1 MDITKLKLGKKPAKK
16 DPRDLLLAD
25 YLTPTPSPVPP
36 SCDWYGGRTQ
46 FGFMLSNSLSNCTCA
61 AVGHGLQ
68 VATLNTPDGEITPVD
83 DAILGLYEK
92 ACGYVPGDPSTDN
105 GGDINTV
112 LNSVRTTGLGKKE
125 PGGHVRH
132 HMVLYAYASIN
143 KNNINAVKQA
153 IALFGVVDLG
163 IELPISAQAQVGGV
177 WDVTT
182 GPDAQAGSWGGHCL
196 SGDTE
201 IALLNGQ
208 NVPIADLEG
217 QKVWVYSIDT
227 SGRIVPGHASRI
239 WKTGVKATVRV
250 WLDNEEFFECTPEHL
265 VLLRNGEYLMAKMLR
280 ADDSLMP
287 LYRRFDKDGYERVY
301 DPASFKYL
309 WTHRVVGES
318 LLEAKPR
325 VPLHHRNENKHNNTP
340 ENLES
345 MSQREHNFLHT
356 RSDERRATSRANMSK
371 LWADPEWREKTL
383 AKLAEFKTLTANK
396 MNKALGRRYD
406 AEVIRNNHKVVRV
419 EPSDTVPVFDMQVD
433 EHHNFA
439 LACGTVVHNSVC
451 VSAYDA
457 NTVTCI
463 TWGQLQ
469 RMTWK
474 FWDAYVD
481 EAFSL
486 FFNPWKNHEALQVE
500 AFDQALQ
507 AVTA

>member
-46 FGFMLSNSLSNCTCA
+46 FGAMLNDQLGDCTCA

-68 VATLNTPDGEITPVD
+68 VATLNTPDPEITPVD

-92 ACGYVPGDPSTDN
+92 ACGYVPGDPSSDQ

-125 PGGHVRH
+125 PGGHLRH
-132 HMVLYAYASIN
+132 HMVLHAYASIN
-143 KNNINAVKQA
+143 YRNINAVKQA

-177 WDVTT
+177 WDVTS
-182 GPDAQAGSWGGHCL
+182 GPNAQAGSWGGH
-196 SGDTE
+196 S
-201 IALLNGQ
+201 
-208 NVPIADLEG
+208 
-217 QKVWVYSIDT
+217 
-227 SGRIVPGHASRI
+227 
-239 WKTGVKATVRV
+239 
-250 WLDNEEFFECTPEHL
+250 
-265 VLLRNGEYLMAKMLR
+265 
-280 ADDSLMP
+280 
-287 LYRRFDKDGYERVY
+287 
-301 DPASFKYL
+301 
-309 WTHRVVGES
+309 VV
-318 LLEAKPR
+318 
-325 VPLHHRNENKHNNTP
+325 
-340 ENLES
+340 
-345 MSQREHNFLHT
+345 
-356 RSDERRATSRANMSK
+356 
-371 LWADPEWREKTL
+371 
-383 AKLAEFKTLTANK
+383 
-396 MNKALGRRYD
+396 
-406 AEVIRNNHKVVRV
+406 
-419 EPSDTVPVFDMQVD
+419 
-433 EHHNFA
+433 
-439 LACGTVVHNSVC
+439 

-457 NTVTCI
+457 NGVTCI
-463 TWGQLQ
+463 TWGALQ
-469 RMTWK
+469 RITWK